1 MKTKK
6 NKNIVI
12 KKVTLNDIQ
21 ELQTI
26 SRQTF
31 FETFS
36 ETNSQENMTKYL
48 EDSFSIKTLTKELT
62 DIYSD
67 FYFAILS
74 HQIIGYLK
82 LNYGVSQTEIK
93 DSNSIEI
100 ERIYVLQ
107 EYHGQKVG
115 QILYEKALQVAY
127 IKKVN
132 YLWLGVWEEN
142 PKAIRF
148 YQKKIDL

>member
-1 MKTKK
+1 MQFYH
-6 NKNIVI
+6 I
-12 KKVTLNDIQ
+12 KL
-21 ELQTI
+21 
-26 SRQTF
+26 
-31 FETFS
+31 
-36 ETNSQENMTKYL
+36 
-48 EDSFSIKTLTKELT
+48 
-62 DIYSD
+62 
-67 FYFAILS
+67 
-74 HQIIGYLK
+74 IGYLK

-93 DSNSIEI
+93 DSNNIEI